1 MARIEKDEER
11 EERIHNEAIVDA
23 YDAEEQAVGWY
34 YYLAE
39 SMTFPFQARCIQ
51 EIRKWVCFI

>member
-11 EERIHNEAIVDA
+11 EECIHNEVIVDA
-23 YDAEEQAVGWY
+23 YDAEEQAMGWY

-39 SMTFPFQARCIQ
+39 SMTFPWERRCTNSSLLM
-51 EIRKWVCFI
+51 